1 MDGQGP
7 GGTGPSD
14 GAGPPHTS
22 GGPARVH
29 EYRHT
34 VRYFECDQQGVVFNM
49 WYLGYFDE
57 ALGAFLGGG
66 GAGYAALIQAG
77 YDVQLV
83 HSEID
88 WIGPLR
94 WGDEALV
101 AVRLLTVGTTSFSLG
116 FEVSAGGRPVATGRT
131 VYVAIRT
138 DGSGKVA
145 IPPALAAAIGT
156 A

>member
-1 MDGQGP
+1 
-7 GGTGPSD
+7 
-14 GAGPPHTS
+14 
-22 GGPARVH
+22 VH
-29 EYRHT
+29 EYRHQ

-66 GAGYAALIQAG
+66 GVGYADLIETG

-94 WGDEALV
+94 WGDEAVV

-116 FEVSAGGRPVATGRT
+116 FEVSTGGRAVSTGRT

-145 IPPALAAAIGT
+145 IPPALAAAIG
-156 A
+156 AP

>member
-1 MDGQGP
+1 MDGPQHAG
-7 GGTGPSD
+7 
-14 GAGPPHTS
+14 GAGPAGAS
-22 GGPARVH
+22 GTGAGRVH
-29 EYRHT
+29 EYRHK
-34 VRYFECDQQGVVFNM
+34 VRYFECDQPGVVFNM

-57 ALGAFLGGG
+57 ALGAFMGGG
-66 GAGYAALIQAG
+66 GVGYSELIDAG

-94 WGDEALV
+94 WGDEAVV
-101 AVRLLTVGTTSFSLG
+101 AVRLLKVGTTSFSLG
-116 FEVSAGGRPVATGRT
+116 FDVSAGGREVATGRT

-145 IPPALAAAIGT
+145 IPAMMAAAIGVP
-156 A
+156 

>member
-1 MDGQGP
+1 MDGKAKVESG
-7 GGTGPSD
+7 D
-14 GAGPPHTS
+14 GEP
-22 GGPARVH
+22 RVH
-29 EYRHT
+29 EYRHK

-57 ALGAFLGGG
+57 ALAAFLGGG
-66 GAGYAALIQAG
+66 GIDYAELIEAGF
-77 YDVQLV
+77 DVQLV

-94 WGDEALV
+94 WGDDAVV
-101 AVRLLTVGTTSFSLG
+101 AVRLLGTGRTSFTLG
-116 FEVSAGGRPVATGRT
+116 FEVSAGDHAVATGRT

-138 DGSGKVA
+138 DGSGKVP

-156 A
+156 PPAPATLKP

>member
-1 MDGQGP
+1 MDGAKR
-7 GGTGPSD
+7 D
-14 GAGPPHTS
+14 DARAEGA
-22 GGPARVH
+22 ARVH
-29 EYRHT
+29 TYRHQ

-57 ALGAFLGGG
+57 ALGAFIGGG
-66 GAGYAALIQAG
+66 GLSVAELIDSG

-88 WIGPLR
+88 WVGPLR
-94 WGDEALV
+94 WGDEAV
-101 AVRLLTVGTTSFSLG
+101 IAVRLLGTGRTSFRIG
-116 FEVSAGGRPVATGRT
+116 FEVSAGGVIAATGQT

-138 DGSGKVA
+138 DGSGKVP
-145 IPPALAAAIGT
+145 IPAGLAAAIG